1 MSTPQDLLAI
11 TNACV
16 VTVDAVGA
24 IVNDATI
31 VIGADRKIRAI
42 AAGTIAHNAT
52 TVIDAKGGIV
62 MPGMINAHTHMG
74 MTLFRGLGDDMN
86 LEDFLG
92 RLMPAEIAVSVSYT
106 HLTLPTIYSV

>member
-16 VTVDAVGA
+16 VTVDTVGT

-31 VIGADRKIRAI
+31 VVGADRKIRAI

-62 MPGMINAHTHMG
+62 MPGMVKPSCG
-74 MTLFRGLGDDMN
+74 
-86 LEDFLG
+86 
-92 RLMPAEIAVSVSYT
+92 
-106 HLTLPTIYSV
+106 PTT